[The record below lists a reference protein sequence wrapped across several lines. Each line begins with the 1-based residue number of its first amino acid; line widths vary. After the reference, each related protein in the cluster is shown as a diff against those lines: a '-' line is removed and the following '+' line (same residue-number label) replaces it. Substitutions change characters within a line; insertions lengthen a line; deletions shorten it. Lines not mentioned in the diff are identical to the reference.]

1 MDTLGQT
8 TPVREA
14 MTGKEDRRPRRQPYS
29 QTHKSVI
36 GSARAYAAKRPPASG
51 PGGATENLR
60 HHGPAAAVPLVPLA
74 ANISL
79 GNLALIVAGVS
90 LVWLAVLLLSG
101 QRAATRQRRLL
112 SERDAAA
119 EREREARRLA
129 EQDPLTGLGNY
140 RMFWRRVEA
149 EAARARRH
157 QSTFS
162 LVMLDLDGF
171 KLVNDEMGHQAG
183 DEALRHVARALLEA
197 LRAEDVVCRQG
208 GDEFAVIGVET
219 GAEQAGELAERLV
232 ASIAKTSRSA
242 GLGRRITACAGWAT
256 FGTHASTVE
265 DLVLRC
271 DEALRYAKSTRRMS
285 AVAGPGD
292 ADSSPLDRVR
302 VVEAHDREGRALQRL
317 DVLAALTRELAGASD
332 ERRVVELAAAHL
344 VTALPGT
351 AASIVRFDAERERL
365 EIAALGG
372 WADVELPGAELGV
385 FAGPIRYG
393 SSVLL
398 ADVREDPIAE
408 SLVAASPDLRS
419 LLIVPVR
426 LHEEIWGALSIESN
440 GVGAYDADD
449 RALAEAM
456 AVEVG
461 RALSCVWAF
470 DALARG
476 GGEERGAYQLAAAV
490 EGAEEEVWRLADLAW
505 RVGRALGLDRDDL
518 RALYLGALFHDVGT
532 LGVPI
537 ALLAKPASLSPEE
550 RALVNQH
557 PVIAES
563 ILRPLPTL
571 REIAPIV
578 RHEHERFDGAGYP
591 DGLAGEAIP
600 FPSRIL
606 LPCDAFVAMTSRRAW
621 REPMERDEALT
632 ELREAR
638 GAQFDP
644 VVVDSLI
651 RVLSSNGNVTVEAPS

>member
-1 MDTLGQT
+1 
-8 TPVREA
+8 
-14 MTGKEDRRPRRQPYS
+14 
-29 QTHKSVI
+29 VI
-36 GSARAYAAKRPPASG
+36 GSTRAYAQDRDRPRTPSPSHLNRARTLASALSLA
-51 PGGATENLR
+51 PT
-60 HHGPAAAVPLVPLA
+60 LA
-74 ANISL
+74 ASVS
-79 GNLALIVAGVS
+79 GSSLALIVGGVS
-90 LVWLAVLLLSG
+90 LLWLAVLLLTNQQSSVK
-101 QRAATRQRRLL
+101 QRRLL
-112 SERDAAA
+112 TERDAASD
-119 EREREARRLA
+119 REREARRLA

-171 KLVNDEMGHQAG
+171 KAVNDELGHQAG
-183 DEALRHVARALLEA
+183 DEALRQVARALSET
-197 LRAEDVVCRQG
+197 LRTEDVVCRQG

-219 GAEQAGELAERLV
+219 GPDQAGELSERLV
-232 ASIAKTSRSA
+232 TAVAQTSRSA

-256 FGTHASTVE
+256 YGAHAGSVE

-271 DEALRYAKSTRRMS
+271 DEALRYAKSTKKSS
-285 AVAGPGD
+285 AVAGPAD
-292 ADSSPLDRVR
+292 ADASPMERVH
-302 VVEAHDREGRALQRL
+302 VIESADPEGRALERL
-317 DVLAALTRELAGASD
+317 DVLAALTRELAGARD

-351 AASIVRFDAERERL
+351 AASIVRYDSTRERL

-385 FAGPIRYG
+385 FAGPIREG
-393 SSVLL
+393 RSLLL
-398 ADVREDPIAE
+398 ADVREDPTAE
-408 SLVAASPDLRS
+408 SLAVASPDLRS
-419 LLIVPVR
+419 LLIVPVAV
-426 LHEEIWGALSIESN
+426 HEEIWGALSIESD
-440 GVGAYDADD
+440 GIGAYELDD

-490 EGAEEEVWRLADLAW
+490 EGAEEECWRLADLAW
-505 RVGRALGLDRDDL
+505 RVGRALGLERDEL

-532 LGVPI
+532 LGVPA
-537 ALLAKPASLSPEE
+537 ALLGKPGSLNEE
-550 RALVNQH
+550 ELALVRQH
-557 PVIAES
+557 PVIAEK

-606 LPCDAFVAMTSRRAW
+606 LPCDAYVAMTSQRAW
-621 REPMERDEALT
+621 REPKTRDDALT
-632 ELREAR
+632 ELRDAS

-651 RVLSSNGNVTVEAPS
+651 RVLSANGSVPVEA